1 MPELNYGGKLT
12 SAATRPGELMLDMLM
27 PAEYF
32 DEAFWEREIAGALE
46 TPDPPLSNRRITL
59 VHYRLSQALQ
69 AVTGTDAGANFHT
82 WAVWGSRKAGVTIRQ
97 EDLSEAIRNA
107 TVVAGIVGF
116 IVGSVVSG
124 LSITLWLTG
133 WHWSLVPLAAL
144 VGMCCGALVG
154 RKMAIYSRR
163 EAARLILEGNRIVLE
178 DIGKQT
184 ARFVALFHDKNEAD
198 ARSLDAFLVEL
209 RPGETASG
217 GQDLLRR
224 AFTQYY
230 IARYAGDLKQKHEA
244 AYFANCLAV
253 LHEHIRLEPYI
264 KKSMPYIIRKCATK
278 RLMQFDVGTVSLTVS
293 EEVPRLD
300 GVPVP
305 DSLHDLSS
313 RELSDFLDGA
323 QGWGGD
329 MVHSPARDW
338 TNIRE
343 RMRYIVQLFRVM
355 HLERSVFAEP
365 YTPDPE

>member
-1 MPELNYGGKLT
+1 MLT
-12 SAATRPGELMLDMLM
+12 

-32 DEAFWEREIAGALE
+32 ERAYWEREIAEAIE

-59 VHYRLSQALQ
+59 VHYRLSQALR
-69 AVTGTDAGANFHT
+69 AVTGADAGANFHT

-97 EDLSEAIRNA
+97 EDLTEAIRNA
-107 TVVAGIVGF
+107 TVVAGIVG
-116 IVGSVVSG
+116 SVVG
-124 LSITLWLTG
+124 LVVSWVSISLWLTG
-133 WHWSLVPLAAL
+133 LHRSIVLLSAL

-154 RKMAIYSRR
+154 RWIAIHSRR

-178 DIGKQT
+178 DIGRQT
-184 ARFVALFHDKNEAD
+184 ARFVALFRDKNEED
-198 ARSLDAFLVEL
+198 ANSLEAFLAEL

-230 IARYAGDLKQKHEA
+230 AARYAEDLKQKHEA

-264 KKSMPYIIRKCATK
+264 KKSMPFIIRKCATK

-300 GVPVP
+300 GVPFP

-329 MVHSPARDW
+329 LSKSPARDW

-355 HLERSVFAEP
+355 HLERSVFSEP
-365 YTPDPE
+365 YTSDAE

>member
-1 MPELNYGGKLT
+1 M
-12 SAATRPGELMLDMLM
+12 SM

-32 DEAFWEREIAGALE
+32 DRAYWEREIAEAIE
-46 TPDPPLSNRRITL
+46 TPDPPLSNRRVTL
-59 VHYRLSQALQ
+59 VHYGLSQVLR
-69 AVTGTDAGANFHT
+69 AVTGADAGANFHT

-97 EDLSEAIRNA
+97 EDLGEAIRNA

-116 IVGSVVSG
+116 IVGSVVSWV
-124 LSITLWLTG
+124 SIKLWLTG
-133 WHWSLVPLAAL
+133 LHWSVVLLSAL
-144 VGMCCGALVG
+144 VGMCSGALTG
-154 RKMAIYSRR
+154 RWIAIYSRR

-184 ARFVALFHDKNEAD
+184 ARFVALFHDKDEED
-198 ARSLDAFLVEL
+198 ARTLDAFLAEL

-217 GQDLLRR
+217 GQDLLRQ

-230 IARYAGDLKQKHEA
+230 AARYAKDLKQKHEA

-293 EEVPRLD
+293 EEIPRLD
-300 GVPVP
+300 GVPFP
-305 DSLHDLSS
+305 ASLHDLSG

-323 QGWGGD
+323 DGWGGD
-329 MVHSPARDW
+329 PVHSPARDW
-338 TNIRE
+338 TNIRD
-343 RMRYIVQLFRVM
+343 RMRYIVRLFRVM
-355 HLERSVFAEP
+355 HLERSVFSEP
-365 YTPDPE
+365 YSSDAE

>member
-1 MPELNYGGKLT
+1 M
-12 SAATRPGELMLDMLM
+12 SM
-27 PAEYF
+27 PAESF
-32 DEAFWEREIAGALE
+32 DRAFWEREIAEAIE
-46 TPDPPLSNRRITL
+46 TPDPSLSNRRITL
-59 VHYRLSQALQ
+59 AHYRLSQVLR

-97 EDLSEAIRNA
+97 EDLGEAIRNA
-107 TVVAGIVGF
+107 TVVAGIVGSV
-116 IVGSVVSG
+116 VGSVVSWV
-124 LSITLWLTG
+124 SVNLWLTG
-133 WHWSLVPLAAL
+133 LHWGLVPLS
-144 VGMCCGALVG
+144 ALVG
-154 RKMAIYSRR
+154 RRVAIYSRR

-184 ARFVALFHDKNEAD
+184 ARFVALFHDKNEEDPSA
-198 ARSLDAFLVEL
+198 LDAFLAEL
-209 RPGETASG
+209 RPGDTASG

-224 AFTQYY
+224 AFAQYY
-230 IARYAGDLKQKHEA
+230 TARYADDLKRKHEA

-264 KKSMPYIIRKCATK
+264 KKSMPFIIRKCATK

-300 GVPVP
+300 GVPFP

-329 MVHSPARDW
+329 LSKSPARDW

-355 HLERSVFAEP
+355 HLERSVFSEP
-365 YTPDPE
+365 YTSDAE

>member
-1 MPELNYGGKLT
+1 M
-12 SAATRPGELMLDMLM
+12 SM

-32 DEAFWEREIAGALE
+32 DEQYWEREIAAAIE
-46 TPDPPLSNRRITL
+46 TADASLSNRRITL
-59 VHYRLSQALQ
+59 VHYRLSQVLQ
-69 AVTGTDAGANFHT
+69 AVTGDDAGANFHT

-97 EDLSEAIRNA
+97 EDLGQAMHNA
-107 TVVAGIVGF
+107 TVVAGIVGLLVGLIVSWVSIAFWLTALSWF
-116 IVGSVVSG
+116 IVP
-124 LSITLWLTG
+124 LS
-133 WHWSLVPLAAL
+133 AL
-144 VGMCCGALVG
+144 VGMCCGALAG
-154 RKMAIYSRR
+154 RWIATYSRR

-184 ARFVALFHDKNEAD
+184 ARFVALFHDKNAED
-198 ARSLDAFLVEL
+198 ARSLDRFLAEL

-217 GQDLLRR
+217 GHALLRQ

-230 IARYAGDLKQKHEA
+230 NARYATDLKPKHEA

-293 EEVPRLD
+293 EEVPALD
-300 GVPVP
+300 GVPFP
-305 DSLHDLSS
+305 DSLRELSS
-313 RELSDFLDGA
+313 RELATFLNGA
-323 QGWGGD
+323 NGWGGD
-329 MVHSPARDW
+329 LLRSPARDW

-355 HLERSVFAEP
+355 HLEQSVFSQP
-365 YTPDPE
+365 YVSTDAQWQ

>member
-1 MPELNYGGKLT
+1 
-12 SAATRPGELMLDMLM
+12 MLM
-27 PAEYF
+27 PAENF
-32 DEAFWEREIAGALE
+32 DQDYWEREIAEAIGTA
-46 TPDPPLSNRRITL
+46 DPALSNRKITL
-59 VHYRLSQALQ
+59 VHYRLSQVLQ
-69 AVTGTDAGANFHT
+69 AVTGSDAGANFHT

-97 EDLSEAIRNA
+97 EDLGEALRNA

-116 IVGSVVSG
+116 IIGLVVSWI
-124 LSITLWLTG
+124 SIKLWLG
-133 WHWSLVPLAAL
+133 SLPWILIPLSAL

-154 RKMAIYSRR
+154 RWIAVYSRR
-163 EAARLILEGNRIVLE
+163 EASRLILEGNRIVLE

-184 ARFVALFHDKNEAD
+184 ARFVALFHDKTEAD
-198 ARSLDAFLVEL
+198 ANALVAFLAEL

-217 GQDLLRR
+217 GQDLLRQ

-230 IARYAGDLKQKHEA
+230 TARYAKDLKQKHEA

-264 KKSMPYIIRKCATK
+264 KKSMPFIIRKCATK
-278 RLMQFDVGTVSLTVS
+278 RLMQFDVGKVSLRVS

-300 GVPVP
+300 GVPFP

-313 RELSDFLDGA
+313 RELAVFLN
-323 QGWGGD
+323 GWGGSLT
-329 MVHSPARDW
+329 VSPARDW

-365 YTPDPE
+365 YRVED

>member
-1 MPELNYGGKLT
+1 M
-12 SAATRPGELMLDMLM
+12 SM
-27 PAEYF
+27 PAESF
-32 DEAFWEREIAGALE
+32 DRAFWEREIAEAIE
-46 TPDPPLSNRRITL
+46 TPDPSLSNRRITL
-59 VHYRLSQALQ
+59 AHYRLSQVLR

-97 EDLSEAIRNA
+97 EDLGEAIRNA
-107 TVVAGIVGF
+107 TVVAGIVGSV
-116 IVGSVVSG
+116 VGSVVSWV
-124 LSITLWLTG
+124 SVNLWLIG
-133 WHWSLVPLAAL
+133 LHWGLVPLSAL

-154 RKMAIYSRR
+154 RRIAIYSRC

-184 ARFVALFHDKNEAD
+184 ARFVALFHDKNEEDPSA
-198 ARSLDAFLVEL
+198 LDAFLAEL
-209 RPGETASG
+209 RPGDTASG

-224 AFTQYY
+224 AFAQYY
-230 IARYAGDLKQKHEA
+230 TARYADDLKQKHEA

-264 KKSMPYIIRKCATK
+264 KNSMPYIIRKCATK

-300 GVPVP
+300 GVPFP
-305 DSLHDLSS
+305 DSLHDLSG

-329 MVHSPARDW
+329 LVKSPARDW

-355 HLERSVFAEP
+355 HLERSVFSEP
-365 YTPDPE
+365 YPSDAE